1 MTRFL
6 IGFACLMIAAATF
19 GASLGMLVLRF
30 LPDVPSAPAWPVA
43 IVAASLAITG
53 FLLWRSAYVRAP
65 ETDELFTGERGLLL
79 SLMLVS
85 TLFLAWFMTVMIV
98 QPDFWRG
105 LIDGLSN

>member
-6 IGFACLMIAAATF
+6 IGFVCLVIAVASF
-19 GASLGMLVLRF
+19 SASLGMLVFRII
-30 LPDVPSAPAWPVA
+30 PDVPGAPAWPVA
-43 IVAASLAITG
+43 IVAAFFAIAG

-65 ETDELFTGERGLLL
+65 ETDEVFAGERGLLL

-85 TLFLAWFMTVMIV
+85 TLFLAAFMTVMIV